1 MIEVL
6 RSLDLFDELDS
17 EALAPLAATGRERSL
32 AAGEVLVYEG
42 DAAERFIVLTAGRI
56 EWTRS
61 VNGQKVVLGTR
72 AAPSYA
78 GAVNLLTGE
87 PALATGRVEE
97 AATVIEFGGDPFRR
111 LVGSH
116 REVAR
121 RIVGLIAPIQAN
133 AEAAIRQREKLAA
146 LGTLAAGLAH
156 ELNNPAA
163 AARRTSAELGEAMN
177 VFQETIHAFV
187 SSGVEREEAA
197 RLVELQRQALD
208 QALEPAEL
216 DALGRADREEAL
228 AAILEQRG
236 LDGWRIAEALAEANV
251 DDAWL
256 EDVAVNAGPAL
267 GAALDWVAASLTAR
281 SLIAELH
288 ESVSRISEIVGA
300 VKDYTYMDRDSV
312 QEIDVHDGIENTL
325 TMLGHRLKQGDVH
338 IERAFDPGLPAVRVH
353 GSELNQVWTNLIDNA
368 IDAVDGHGTI
378 SIRTCRSGDD
388 ILIEVIDDGPGIPAD
403 LQSRVMEPFF
413 TTKAPGKGTGLGLDI
428 TRRIVESHGG
438 RLTVTSRPGETRF
451 AVRLPLADR

>member
-1 MIEVL
+1 M
-6 RSLDLFDELDS
+6 
-17 EALAPLAATGRERSL
+17 
-32 AAGEVLVYEG
+32 
-42 DAAERFIVLTAGRI
+42 
-56 EWTRS
+56 
-61 VNGQKVVLGTR
+61 
-72 AAPSYA
+72 
-78 GAVNLLTGE
+78 
-87 PALATGRVEE
+87 
-97 AATVIEFGGDPFRR
+97 
-111 LVGSH
+111 
-116 REVAR
+116 
-121 RIVGLIAPIQAN
+121 
-133 AEAAIRQREKLAA
+133 
-146 LGTLAAGLAH
+146 
-156 ELNNPAA
+156 
-163 AARRTSAELGEAMN
+163 
-177 VFQETIHAFV
+177 

-256 EDVAVNAGPAL
+256 DVVVNAAPAL